1 MSLSSRVRNCIIG
14 GVLLGTPAAAFAF
27 NHLCTEGRD
36 AGSVADVDKTI
47 ALMFVA
53 PTVIGGSAAGAG
65 LAFKKSNDRKR
76 AEADARHQAGR
87 DNYIEGLLKIEAA
100 SPEGRRRRFCVYD
113 GGKS

>member
-1 MSLSSRVRNCIIG
+1 MSLRSRTRNFIIG

-36 AGSVADVDKTI
+36 AGSIADADKTI

-53 PTVIGGSAAGAG
+53 PTVIGASAAGAG
-65 LAFKKSNDRKR
+65 IAFKKSNDRKR
-76 AEADARHQAGR
+76 AETDARRQAAR
-87 DNYIEGLLKIEAA
+87 DNYIDGLLKIEAA
-100 SPEGRRRRFCVYD
+100 SPNGRRRRFCVYD